1 MMGVMMGDV
10 VVSQDIFDFKVES
23 YKMRLMISI
32 NNELTCSLWIDRV
45 LIKLPLNKLL
55 VFM

>member
-10 VVSQDIFDFKVES
+10 VVCQDIFDFKVES

-32 NNELTCSLWIDRV
+32 NNELTRSVWTESQSSY
-45 LIKLPLNKLL
+45 P
-55 VFM
+55 

>member
-10 VVSQDIFDFKVES
+10 VISQDIFDFKVES

-32 NNELTCSLWIDRV
+32 DNELTRSLWIDRV
-45 LIKLPLNKLL
+45 LIELPLNKLL
-55 VFM
+55 VIM